1 MPKIRITE
9 IDNTGGVQYDD
20 SGNSVFILGPAAE
33 EAQLPQE
40 AIVLSRVSELEENKS
55 ISKKYNNETDKE
67 SDSVSYLAAKALLGL
82 GIGVVY
88 KLLDAEAIKKNSE
101 AVFNAIKEAEDRT
114 KYDIR
119 FVFLGDFA
127 DATAYSAGETDLTK
141 ACAQAWKSAAKRGD
155 CVALV
160 DAPKGTTAVDDIRTF
175 VDGVAAAANEG
186 FDGSTDSG
194 AYANIKNG
202 ETFAAA
208 FAPWLKLR
216 IDATEVE
223 APGSLGY
230 LLAFAHSV
238 RSNPVWY
245 SAAGTFRGV
254 IPELVEPTVKFSNAD
269 CEILQAR
276 SATAEVGLGDD
287 NDNVGRAINPIA
299 LVNPY
304 GYVVWGNRTL
314 RDNKAEEKGNL
325 PATAFLNVRVL
336 ATELSKTVYRAARR
350 YTFEQNNNVLWAN
363 FKSMVVP
370 LLDRMQSGNGINGY
384 RIARLTSDR
393 RGLLKARITII
404 PIEAVEDFD
413 IEITMENSIAE
424 VTE

>member
-20 SGNSVFILGPAAE
+20 SGNSVFILGPAAS
-33 EAQLPQE
+33 AASLPQE
-40 AIVLSRVSELEENKS
+40 ATIVLSRVSELDGDEN
-55 ISKKYNNETDKE
+55 ISKTCGEH
-67 SDSVSYLAAKALLGL
+67 DSVSYLAAKALLGL

-88 KLLDAEAIKKNSE
+88 KLLDATAIKADSKG
-101 AVFNAIKEAEDRT
+101 VLDAIKEAEDRT

-119 FVFLGDFA
+119 FIFLGDFA
-127 DATAYSAGETDLTK
+127 DAANYKADTDLSD
-141 ACAQAWKSAAKRGD
+141 AYEQAWKSAAKRGD
-155 CVALV
+155 CIALL
-160 DAPKGTTAVDDIRTF
+160 DAPKDTTAVDGIRKF
-175 VDGVAAAANEG
+175 IDGVAGEVGTA
-186 FDGSTDSG
+186 FGSG
-194 AYANIKNG
+194 EYAGIRNG

-208 FAPWLKLR
+208 FAPWLNLR
-216 IDATEVE
+216 IDATDIE

-276 SATAEVGLGDD
+276 SKDAEVGLGEDT
-287 NDNVGRAINPIA
+287 DNVGRAINPIA

-314 RDNKAEEKGNL
+314 RDNKAEENGNL

-350 YTFEQNNNVLWAN
+350 YTFEQNSNVLWAN

-384 RIARLTSDR
+384 RIARLASDR

>member
-9 IDNTGGVQYDD
+9 IDNTSGVQYDD
-20 SGNSVFILGPAAE
+20 SGNSVFILGPAAS
-33 EAQLPQE
+33 AASMPKE
-40 AIVLSRVSELEENKS
+40 AIVLSRVSELDGNEN
-55 ISKKYNNETDKE
+55 ISKTYDNGTDE
-67 SDSVSYLAAKALLGL
+67 EHGSVSYLAAKALLGL

-88 KLLDAEAIKKNSE
+88 KLLDAKTIKSDSQG
-101 AVFNAIKEAEDRT
+101 VFDAIKEAEDRT

-127 DATAYSAGETDLTK
+127 DTAAYSASKTDLTK
-141 ACAQAWKSAAKRGD
+141 AYAQAWNSAAKRGD
-155 CVALV
+155 CIALL
-160 DAPKGTTAVDDIRTF
+160 DAPKETTAVADIRTF
-175 VDGVAAAANEG
+175 VDGVVTDANKG
-186 FDGSTDSG
+186 FTGSG
-194 AYANIKNG
+194 AYADIKNG

-254 IPELVEPTVKFSNAD
+254 IPELVEPTVRFSNAD

-276 SATAEVGLGDD
+276 AADAEVGLGDD
-287 NDNVGRAINPIA
+287 EDNVGRAINPIA
-299 LVNPY
+299 MVNPY

-314 RDNKAEEKGNL
+314 RDNKAEENGNL

-350 YTFEQNNNVLWAN
+350 YTFEQNSNVLWAN

-384 RIARLTSDR
+384 RIARLASDR

>member
-20 SGNSVFILGPAAE
+20 SGNSVFILGPAAKSGSVPE
-33 EAQLPQE
+33 E
-40 AIVLSRVSELEENKS
+40 AIVLSRVSELDENED
-55 ISKKYNNETDKE
+55 ISKTYDNETDDE
-67 SDSVSYLAAKALLGL
+67 HASVSYLAAKALLSL

-88 KLLDAEAIKKNSE
+88 KLLDAKAIKASSQE
-101 AVFNAIKEAEDRT
+101 VFDAIKEAEDRT

-119 FVFLGDFA
+119 FIFLGDFA
-127 DATAYSAGETDLTK
+127 DENAYNADENDLK
-141 ACAQAWKSAAKRGD
+141 QAYEQAWRSAAKRGD
-155 CVALV
+155 CIALV
-160 DAPKGTTAVDDIRTF
+160 DAPKDTSAVDGIRKF
-175 VDGVAAAANEG
+175 IEGVATEVGTA
-186 FDGSTDSG
+186 FGSG
-194 AYANIKNG
+194 EYAGIKNG

-254 IPELVEPTVKFSNAD
+254 IPELVEPNVKFSNAD

-276 SATAEVGLGDD
+276 SATAEVGLGEE

-314 RDNKAEEKGNL
+314 RDNKAEENGNL

-384 RIARLTSDR
+384 RIARLASDR

>member
-20 SGNSVFILGPAAE
+20 SGNSVFILGPAAS
-33 EAQLPQE
+33 AASLPQE
-40 AIVLSRVSELEENKS
+40 AIVLSRVSELDSNES
-55 ISKKYNNETDKE
+55 ISKTYDNGTDDE
-67 SDSVSYLAAKALLGL
+67 HDSVSYLAAKALLGL
-82 GIGVVY
+82 GVGVVY
-88 KLLDAEAIKKNSE
+88 KLLDAEDIKANSE
-101 AVFNAIKEAEDRT
+101 GALSAIKEAEDRT
-114 KYDIR
+114 KYDVR
-119 FVFLGDFA
+119 FIFLGDFA
-127 DATAYSAGETDLTK
+127 DASNYPTGQDDLKKAY
-141 ACAQAWKSAAKRGD
+141 AQAWQSAAKRGD
-155 CVALV
+155 CIALL
-160 DAPKGTTAVDDIRTF
+160 DAPKDVAAVAGMRTF
-175 VDGVAAAANEG
+175 IDGVATSVGAEFG
-186 FDGSTDSG
+186 GSG
-194 AYANIKNG
+194 EYAGIKNG

-216 IDATEVE
+216 LDATDVE

-254 IPELVEPTVKFSNAD
+254 IPELVEPAVRLSNAD

-276 SATAEVGLGDD
+276 AADAEVGLGDED
-287 NDNVGRAINPIA
+287 DNVGRAINPIA

-314 RDNKAEEKGNL
+314 RDNKAEENGSL

-350 YTFEQNNNVLWAN
+350 YTFEQNSNVLWAN

-384 RIARLTSDR
+384 RIARLASDR

>member
-20 SGNSVFILGPAAE
+20 SGNSVFILGPAAKG
-33 EAQLPQE
+33 ASLSQE
-40 AIVLSRVSELEENKS
+40 AIVLSRVSELDENTN
-55 ISKKYNNETDKE
+55 ISKTYDEHA
-67 SDSVSYLAAKALLGL
+67 SVSYLAAKALLGL
-82 GIGVVY
+82 GVGVMY
-88 KLLDAEAIKKNSE
+88 KLLNAETIKGNSQG
-101 AVFNAIKEAEDRT
+101 VLDAIKEAEDRT

-119 FVFLGDFA
+119 FIFLGDFA
-127 DATAYSAGETDLTK
+127 DASNYSDGQDDLKEAY
-141 ACAQAWKSAAKRGD
+141 AQAWKSAAKRGD
-155 CVALV
+155 CIALL
-160 DAPKGTTAVDDIRTF
+160 DAPKDKTEVTDIRTF
-175 VDGVAAAANEG
+175 VDGVATSVG
-186 FDGSTDSG
+186 TSFGDGGD
-194 AYANIKNG
+194 YAGINNG

-208 FAPWLKLR
+208 FAPWLKLKL
-216 IDATEVE
+216 DGTVVE

-254 IPELVEPTVKFSNAD
+254 IPELVEPSVRFSNAE

-276 SATAEVGLGDD
+276 AADAEVGLGDED
-287 NDNVGRAINPIA
+287 DNVGRAINPIA
-299 LVNPY
+299 MVNPY

-314 RDNKAEEKGNL
+314 RDNKAEENGNL

-384 RIARLTSDR
+384 RIARLASDR

>member
-20 SGNSVFILGPAAE
+20 SGNSVFILGPAAS
-33 EAQLPQE
+33 AASLPKE
-40 AIVLSRVSELEENKS
+40 AIVLSRVSELDDNES
-55 ISKKYNNETDKE
+55 ISKTYDNGTDDE
-67 SDSVSYLAAKALLGL
+67 HASVSYLAAKALLSL

-88 KLLDAEAIKKNSE
+88 KLLDAEDIKASSE
-101 AVFNAIKEAEDRT
+101 GVFDAIKEAEDRT
-114 KYDIR
+114 KYDVR
-119 FVFLGDFA
+119 FIFLGDFA
-127 DATAYSAGETDLTK
+127 DASNYSADQEDLKK
-141 ACAQAWKSAAKRGD
+141 AYAQAWQSAAKRGD
-155 CVALV
+155 CIALL
-160 DAPKGTTAVDDIRTF
+160 DAPKDTTAVAGMRAFI
-175 VDGVAAAANEG
+175 DGVAASVGAEFG
-186 FDGSTDSG
+186 GSG
-194 AYANIKNG
+194 EYAGIKNG

-216 IDATEVE
+216 LDATDVE

-254 IPELVEPTVKFSNAD
+254 IPELVEPTVKLSNAD

-276 SATAEVGLGDD
+276 AADAEVGLGDED
-287 NDNVGRAINPIA
+287 DNVGRAINPIA

-314 RDNKAEEKGNL
+314 RDNKAEENGNL

-350 YTFEQNNNVLWAN
+350 YTFEQNSNVLWAN

-384 RIARLTSDR
+384 RIARLASDR

>member
-20 SGNSVFILGPAAE
+20 SGNSVFILGPAAS
-33 EAQLPQE
+33 AASLPKE
-40 AIVLSRVSELEENKS
+40 AIVLSRVSELDDNES
-55 ISKKYNNETDKE
+55 ISKTYNNGTDGE
-67 SDSVSYLAAKALLGL
+67 HASVSYLAAKALLGL

-88 KLLDAEAIKKNSE
+88 KLLDAKTIKSDSQG
-101 AVFNAIKEAEDRT
+101 VFDAIKEAEDRT
-114 KYDIR
+114 KYDVR
-119 FVFLGDFA
+119 FIFLGDFA
-127 DATAYSAGETDLTK
+127 DADNYKATTNLSEAY
-141 ACAQAWKSAAKRGD
+141 AQAWQSAAKRGD
-155 CVALV
+155 CIALL
-160 DAPKGTTAVDDIRTF
+160 DAPKNTTEVAGIRDF
-175 VDGVAAAANEG
+175 IEGVATSVGAEFG
-186 FDGSTDSG
+186 GSG
-194 AYANIKNG
+194 EYAGIKNG

-208 FAPWLKLR
+208 FAPWLNLR
-216 IDATEVE
+216 IDATDVE

-245 SAAGTFRGV
+245 SVAGTFRGV
-254 IPELVEPTVKFSNAD
+254 IPELVGPAVKLSNAD

-276 SATAEVGLGDD
+276 AADAEVGLGDED
-287 NDNVGRAINPIA
+287 DNVGRAINPIA

-314 RDNKAEEKGNL
+314 RDNKAEENGSL

-350 YTFEQNNNVLWAN
+350 YTFEQNSNVLWAN

-384 RIARLTSDR
+384 RIARLASDR

>member
-1 MPKIRITE
+1 M
-9 IDNTGGVQYDD
+9 
-20 SGNSVFILGPAAE
+20 
-33 EAQLPQE
+33 
-40 AIVLSRVSELEENKS
+40 
-55 ISKKYNNETDKE
+55 
-67 SDSVSYLAAKALLGL
+67 
-82 GIGVVY
+82 
-88 KLLDAEAIKKNSE
+88 
-101 AVFNAIKEAEDRT
+101 
-114 KYDIR
+114 
-119 FVFLGDFA
+119 GDFA
-127 DATAYSAGETDLTK
+127 DASNYPTGQDDLKKAY
-141 ACAQAWKSAAKRGD
+141 AQAWQSAAKRGD
-155 CVALV
+155 CIALL
-160 DAPKGTTAVDDIRTF
+160 DAPKDVAAVAGMRTF
-175 VDGVAAAANEG
+175 IDGVATSVGAEFG
-186 FDGSTDSG
+186 GSG
-194 AYANIKNG
+194 EYAGIKNG

-216 IDATEVE
+216 LDATDVE

-254 IPELVEPTVKFSNAD
+254 IPELVEPAVRLSNAD

-276 SATAEVGLGDD
+276 AADAEVGLGDED
-287 NDNVGRAINPIA
+287 DNVGRAINPIA
-299 LVNPY
+299 MVNPY

-314 RDNKAEEKGNL
+314 RDNKAEENGSL

-350 YTFEQNNNVLWAN
+350 YTFEQNSNVLWAN

-384 RIARLTSDR
+384 RIARLASDR

>member
-9 IDNTGGVQYDD
+9 IDNTSGVQYDD
-20 SGNSVFILGPAAE
+20 SGNSVFILGPAAS
-33 EAQLPQE
+33 AASMPKE
-40 AIVLSRVSELEENKS
+40 AIVLSRVSELDGNED
-55 ISKKYNNETDKE
+55 ISKTYDNGTDE
-67 SDSVSYLAAKALLGL
+67 EHDSVSYLAAKALLGL

-88 KLLDAEAIKKNSE
+88 KLLDAKTIKSDSQG
-101 AVFNAIKEAEDRT
+101 VFDAIKEAEDRT
-114 KYDIR
+114 KYDVR
-119 FVFLGDFA
+119 FIFLGDFA
-127 DATAYSAGETDLTK
+127 DDSSYKTTQEDLKKAY
-141 ACAQAWKSAAKRGD
+141 AQAWQSAAKRGD
-155 CVALV
+155 CIALL
-160 DAPKGTTAVDDIRTF
+160 DAPKGTTEVAGIRDF
-175 VDGVAAAANEG
+175 IEGVATEVGNA
-186 FDGSTDSG
+186 FDGSG
-194 AYANIKNG
+194 AYAGIHNG

-208 FAPWLKLR
+208 FAPWLNLR
-216 IDATEVE
+216 IDATDVE

-254 IPELVEPTVKFSNAD
+254 IPELVGPAVKFSNAE

-276 SATAEVGLGDD
+276 AADAEVGLGDD
-287 NDNVGRAINPIA
+287 EDNVGRAINPIA
-299 LVNPY
+299 MVNPY
-304 GYVVWGNRTL
+304 GFVVWGNRTL
-314 RDNKAEEKGNL
+314 RDNKAEENGNL

-350 YTFEQNNNVLWAN
+350 YTFEQNSNVLWAN

-384 RIARLTSDR
+384 RIARLASDR

>member
-9 IDNTGGVQYDD
+9 IDNTSGVQYDD
-20 SGNSVFILGPAAE
+20 SGNSVFILGPAAS
-33 EAQLPQE
+33 AASLPKE
-40 AIVLSRVSELEENKS
+40 AIVLSRVSELDGNEN
-55 ISKKYNNETDKE
+55 ISKTYDNGTDE
-67 SDSVSYLAAKALLGL
+67 EHDSVSYLAAKALLGL

-88 KLLDAEAIKKNSE
+88 KLLDAKTIKSDSQG
-101 AVFNAIKEAEDRT
+101 VFDAIKEAEDRT
-114 KYDIR
+114 KYDVR
-119 FVFLGDFA
+119 FIFLGDFA
-127 DATAYSAGETDLTK
+127 DASAYKDDDGLKEAY
-141 ACAQAWKSAAKRGD
+141 AQAWQSAAKRGD
-155 CVALV
+155 CIALL
-160 DAPKGTTAVDDIRTF
+160 DAPKEDTAVNDIRKF
-175 VDGVAAAANEG
+175 VDGVATEVGNA
-186 FDGSTDSG
+186 FDGSG
-194 AYANIKNG
+194 EYAGIHNG

-208 FAPWLKLR
+208 FAPWLNLR
-216 IDATEVE
+216 IDATDVE

-254 IPELVEPTVKFSNAD
+254 IPELVEPTVRFSNAD

-287 NDNVGRAINPIA
+287 EDNVGRAINPIA

-314 RDNKAEEKGNL
+314 RDNKAEENGNL

-350 YTFEQNNNVLWAN
+350 YTFEQNSNVLWAN

-384 RIARLTSDR
+384 RIARLASDR

>member
-1 MPKIRITE
+1 MPKIRINE
-9 IDNTGGVQYDD
+9 IDNTGSVQYDD
-20 SGNSVFILGPAAE
+20 SGNSVFILGPAVKGGTV
-33 EAQLPQE
+33 PSE
-40 AIVLSRVSELEENKS
+40 AIVLSRVSELDGNEH
-55 ISKKYNNETDKE
+55 ISKTYDIGDEE
-67 SDSVSYLAAKALLGL
+67 GEAPASVSYLAAKALLSL

-88 KLLDAEAIKKNSE
+88 KLLDAKAIKQNSE
-101 AVFNAIKEAEDRT
+101 AVFKAIAEAEDRT

-119 FVFLGDFA
+119 FIFLGDFA
-127 DATAYSAGETDLTK
+127 DSDAYNNNGTDLTK
-141 ACAQAWKSAAKRGD
+141 AYAHAWQSAAKRGD
-155 CVALV
+155 CIALL
-160 DAPKGTTAVDDIRTF
+160 DAPKDTTAVGDIRTF
-175 VDGVAAAANEG
+175 VDGVATMANGEFTG
-186 FDGSTDSG
+186 KG

-208 FAPWLKLR
+208 FAPWLTLK
-216 IDATEVE
+216 IDATEIE

-254 IPELVEPTVKFSNAD
+254 IPELVKPNVKFSNAD

-276 SATAEVGLGDD
+276 STTAEVGLGDE

-314 RDNKAEEKGNL
+314 RDNKAAEKGNL

-350 YTFEQNNNVLWAN
+350 YTFEQNSNVLWAN

-384 RIARLTSDR
+384 RIARLASDR

>member
-20 SGNSVFILGPAAE
+20 SGNSVFILGPAAKSGNV
-33 EAQLPQE
+33 PQE
-40 AIVLSRVSELEENKS
+40 ASVLSRVSELDGNEN
-55 ISKKYNNETDKE
+55 ISKKYNNGTDDE
-67 SDSVSYLAAKALLGL
+67 HDSVSYLAAKALLSL

-88 KLLDAEAIKKNSE
+88 KLLDAEAIKANSE
-101 AVFNAIKEAEDRT
+101 AVSDAIKEAEDRT

-119 FVFLGDFA
+119 FIFLGDFA
-127 DATAYSAGETDLTK
+127 DATAYKADDDLK
-141 ACAQAWKSAAKRGD
+141 QAYEQAWESAAKRGD
-155 CVALV
+155 CVALL
-160 DAPKGTTAVDDIRTF
+160 DAPKDTTEVNAIRAF
-175 VDGVAAAANEG
+175 VDGVATSVGAEFG
-186 FDGSTDSG
+186 DGG
-194 AYANIKNG
+194 EYVGINNG

-208 FAPWLKLR
+208 FAPWLKLKL
-216 IDATEVE
+216 DGTEVE

-254 IPELVEPTVKFSNAD
+254 IPELVKPTVGFSNAD

-276 SATAEVGLGDD
+276 AASAEVGLGGKD
-287 NDNVGRAINPIA
+287 DNVGRAINPIA
-299 LVNPY
+299 MVNPY

-314 RDNKAEEKGNL
+314 RDNKAEENGNL

-384 RIARLTSDR
+384 RIARLASDR